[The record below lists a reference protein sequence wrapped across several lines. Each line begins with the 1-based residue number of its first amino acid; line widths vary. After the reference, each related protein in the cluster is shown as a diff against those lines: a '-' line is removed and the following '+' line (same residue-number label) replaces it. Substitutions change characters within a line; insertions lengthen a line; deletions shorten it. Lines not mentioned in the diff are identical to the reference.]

1 MTRLGTP
8 RPNNGGSRSGAGALR
23 KRVQLKP
30 FAAPKGETTSLC
42 CIDFERCNHCGA
54 VGWGEYVENVWGMDG
69 EWPVLVAEIE
79 HAAQPLQHKPGC
91 PVGG

>member
-1 MTRLGTP
+1 MRLGTP
-8 RPNNGGSRSGAGALR
+8 RPNNGGARTGTGPLR

-30 FAAPKGETTSLC
+30 FAAEKGETISVVDV
-42 CIDFERCNHCGA
+42 CIFRCNLCGA
-54 VGWGEYVENVWGMDG
+54 IGLGNYTEVVQNKEYHDSGYIN
-69 EWPVLVAEIE
+69 